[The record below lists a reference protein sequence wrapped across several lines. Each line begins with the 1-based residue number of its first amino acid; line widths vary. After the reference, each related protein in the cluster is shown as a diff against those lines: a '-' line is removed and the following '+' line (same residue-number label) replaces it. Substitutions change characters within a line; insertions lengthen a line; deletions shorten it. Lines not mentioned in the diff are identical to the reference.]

1 MTAFVLIMFCQHS
14 FAEDFE
20 EFDDPAG
27 DTEYSDVP
35 EATETDI
42 EKAKGTMDALSGY
55 YVNDIPV
62 EGDFRLEQLDAK
74 IS

>member
-1 MTAFVLIMFCQHS
+1 MKRFFVLLTAFMLFMFCQLS

-20 EFDDPAG
+20 EFDDPSD
-27 DTEYSDVP
+27 DTEYYDVP
-35 EATETDI
+35 EATEADI

-62 EGDFRLEQLDAK
+62 EGEVF
-74 IS
+74 